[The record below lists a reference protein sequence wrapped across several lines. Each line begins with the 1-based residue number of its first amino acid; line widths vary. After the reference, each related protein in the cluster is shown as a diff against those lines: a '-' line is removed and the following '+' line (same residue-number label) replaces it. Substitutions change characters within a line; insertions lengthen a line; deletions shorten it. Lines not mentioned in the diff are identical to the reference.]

1 MQRQNLQAS
10 DKTFTNANLLFRRTF
25 GITTLEW
32 LALFAIVIVA
42 ALLRL
47 GWAGTNSFAYDES
60 TLSLLALRMVRGG
73 QFASLGMVSSAGGA
87 KPPAA
92 VGSMRLA
99 YLVSTHPLGRHP
111 VLGRVWF
118 THCA

>member
-32 LALFAIVIVA
+32 LALLAIVIVA

-47 GWAGTNSFAYDES
+47 GWAGTHSFAYDES

-73 QFASLGMVSSAGGA
+73 QFASLGMVSSTAVPNP
-87 KPPAA
+87 PPA
-92 VGSMRLA
+92 GWCLSPPHFF
-99 YLVSTHPLGRHP
+99 SSPPL
-111 VLGRVWF
+111 LS
-118 THCA
+118 